1 MVLMEFYEERLKAQQ
16 LPIDLLNL
24 FAKAL
29 TIYRAPMSVISK
41 LYKFVRAQNDQLP
54 SVAIR
59 KLIVAFCACK
69 VTLIDMMPEEVI
81 INPHKK
87 IRKRY
92 QDMLVDK

>member
-41 LYKFVRAQNDQLP
+41 LYKFLRA
-54 SVAIR
+54 
-59 KLIVAFCACK
+59 
-69 VTLIDMMPEEVI
+69 
-81 INPHKK
+81 
-87 IRKRY
+87 
-92 QDMLVDK
+92 